1 MPRFFIDRPIFAW
14 VIAIIIMLAGIL
26 SLYTLPVAQYPNIAA
41 PEVAIQG
48 IYPGASAK
56 TVEDTVTQVIE
67 QQMKGIDNLVYM
79 YSTSDAMGQSA
90 INLSFAQG
98 TNPDIAQ
105 VQVQNKL
112 QLATPLLPDA
122 VQRQGV
128 RVSKSVRNF
137 LLVIGFVTE
146 DGSMTASDLNDYV
159 ATNILDPISRV
170 SGVGDVTMFGSQYA
184 MRIWCDPIRFEQY
197 KLTVS
202 DVVAAIRAQNAQIAG
217 GQLGGL
223 PAMPGQEI
231 NVTVNAASR
240 LQTVEQFE
248 NIMLRV
254 NPDGSTVHLKD
265 VARLELNGENLNAS
279 SRYRGMPSGAMA
291 IKLASGA
298 NALNTAAAIKAEVE
312 KLSHFFPPGM
322 KAVYPYDTSPF
333 VRISINEVYKTLFEA
348 IVLVFL
354 VMYLFLQDF
363 RATLIPTIAVP
374 VVLLGT
380 FAVLNLFGYT
390 INTLTMFAMVLAIGL
405 LVDDAIVVVENVE
418 RIMQEEGL
426 SPKEATRKSMDQI
439 MGALV
444 GLSTV
449 ISAVFLPMA
458 FFGGSVGVIYRQFSI
473 TIVSAMGLSLLMAM
487 ILTPALCAT
496 LLKNHGVGSKAQ
508 MGMFGRFN
516 RWFDKIKAGYQ
527 DGVHAMIQKPARYL
541 IIYAGALAFMVFLF
555 LRLPTAFLPDE
566 DQGLMFVQVQLP
578 AAASQERTLEVL
590 KRVEDYFSTQETDTV
605 DSLITVAGF
614 SFSGS
619 GQNSAMGFLR
629 LKDWSERK
637 KPEQKV
643 AAIQQRAMRYF
654 STIKE
659 GMVFAFAPPAVL
671 ELGQASGFDFEL
683 IDQGGMGHEAL
694 MQARNDLLFNARQ
707 NPNLR
712 NVRANGLDDVEQY
725 NLDIDLA
732 KASALSVPISEL
744 YNTISAFWGSM
755 YVDDF
760 MDKGRTKKVFLQ
772 ADAPFRMQATDFN
785 LYHIRNTLGEMVP
798 FSAFMSGHST
808 YGSPRLERY
817 NGLPSVEIL
826 GEAAPGKSSG
836 QAMLIMEA
844 LARELPVGF
853 GFSWTGLSYQERMSG
868 AQAPALYALSLLVV
882 FLCLAAL
889 YESWSIPFSVMLIVP
904 FGVIGALGG
913 AALRGMNNDVYFQ
926 VGLLATVGLS
936 AKNAILIVEFAKD
949 LEEAGHELID
959 AVLQAVRMRLR
970 PIVMTSLAFML
981 GVLPLAISTGAGSG
995 SQNAIGTAVF
1005 FGTLVATFCCLY
1017 YTPIFF
1023 VIISHVFK
1031 VKIERKVKTG

>member
-14 VIAIIIMLAGIL
+14 VLAIIVMLAGVL
-26 SLYTLPVAQYPNIAA
+26 SLYTLPVAQYPNIAS
-41 PEVAIQG
+41 PEIAIQSF
-48 IYPGASAK
+48 YPGASAK

-79 YSTSDAMGQSA
+79 YSTSDATGQSVV
-90 INLSFAQG
+90 NLSFAQG
-98 TNPDIAQ
+98 TNSDVAQ

-112 QLATPLLPDA
+112 QLAMPLLPDI

-128 RVSKSVRNF
+128 RVTKSVRNF
-137 LLVIGFVTE
+137 LLVISFVSE
-146 DGSMTASDLNDYV
+146 DGSMVGSDLNDYM
-159 ATNILDPISRV
+159 ATNLLDPISRV
-170 SGVGDVTMFGSQYA
+170 AGVGDVNMFGSQYA

-202 DVVAAIRAQNAQIAG
+202 EVIAGIQAQNVQIAG

-223 PAMPGQEI
+223 PAMPGQQI

-254 NPDGSTVHLKD
+254 NPDGSTVYLRD
-265 VARLELNGENLNAS
+265 VARIELNGENLNVSA
-279 SRYRGMPSGAMA
+279 RYKGMPAAGMA
-291 IKLASGA
+291 IKLATGA
-298 NALNTAAAIKAEVE
+298 NALNTAAAVKAEVE
-312 KLSHFFPPGM
+312 NLSQFFPPGM

-348 IVLVFL
+348 IILVFL

-380 FAVLNLFGYT
+380 FAVLNVFGYS

-418 RIMQEEGL
+418 RIMHEEGL

-439 MGALV
+439 SGALV
-444 GLSTV
+444 GIGLV
-449 ISAVFLPMA
+449 ISAVFVPMA

-473 TIVSAMGLSLLMAM
+473 TIVSAMTLSVLVAL

-496 LLKNHGVGSKAQ
+496 MLKSHSDKKKAQ
-508 MGMFGRFN
+508 MGLFGRFN
-516 RWFDKIKAGYQ
+516 RWFDKITLNYQ
-527 DGVHAMIQKPARYL
+527 GQVHQMIQKPGRYL
-541 IIYAGALAFMVFLF
+541 FIYLGALALMVFLF

-566 DQGLMFVQVQLP
+566 DQGIMMVQIQLP

-590 KRVEDYFSTQETDTV
+590 KRVEDYFLTQEADTV

-637 KPEQKV
+637 EADRKV
-643 AAIQQRAMRYF
+643 PAIQQRAMRYF
-654 STIKE
+654 STIQE

-671 ELGQASGFDFEL
+671 ELGQATGFVFEL
-683 IDQGGMGHEAL
+683 IDRGGMGHEAL
-694 MQARNDLLFNARQ
+694 MQARNELLAKARQ

-725 NLDIDLA
+725 NLDIDLP
-732 KASALSVPISEL
+732 KAAALSVPINEL
-744 YNTISAFWGSM
+744 YATISAFWGGL
-755 YVDDF
+755 YVNDF
-760 MDKGRTKKVFLQ
+760 MDKGRTKKVILQ
-772 ADAPFRMQATDFN
+772 ADASFRMQASDFN
-785 LYHIRNTLGEMVP
+785 LYHVRNALGEMVP

-808 YGSPRLERY
+808 FGSPRLERY
-817 NGLPSVEIL
+817 NGLPSSEIL
-826 GEAAPGKSSG
+826 GEAAPGQSSG
-836 QAMLIMEA
+836 QAMAIMEQ
-844 LARELPVGF
+844 LASELPPGF
-853 GFSWTGLSYQERMSG
+853 GYSWSGLSLQERMSG
-868 AQAPALYALSLLVV
+868 AQAPFLYAISLLVV

-936 AKNAILIVEFAKD
+936 AKNAILIVEFAKE
-949 LEEAGHELID
+949 LEEAGHDLID
-959 AVLQAVRMRLR
+959 AVVQAVRMRLR
-970 PIVMTSLAFML
+970 PIIMTSLAFML
-981 GVLPLAISTGAGSG
+981 GVLPLAISAGAGSG

-1005 FGTLVATFCCLY
+1005 FGTLVATFCCIY

-1023 VIISHVFK
+1023 VVVSRVFK
-1031 VKIERKVKTG
+1031 VKIQRKVKAG

>member
-14 VIAIIIMLAGIL
+14 VLAIIVMLAGVL
-26 SLYTLPVAQYPNIAA
+26 SLYTLPVAQYPNIAS
-41 PEVAIQG
+41 PEIAIQSF
-48 IYPGASAK
+48 YPGASAK

-79 YSTSDAMGQSA
+79 YSTSDATGQSVV
-90 INLSFAQG
+90 NLSFAQG
-98 TNPDIAQ
+98 TNSDVAQ

-112 QLATPLLPDA
+112 QLAMPLLPDI

-128 RVSKSVRNF
+128 RVTKSVRNF
-137 LLVIGFVTE
+137 LLVISFVSE
-146 DGSMTASDLNDYV
+146 DGSMVGSDLNDYM
-159 ATNILDPISRV
+159 ATNLLDPISRV
-170 SGVGDVTMFGSQYA
+170 AGVGDVNMFGSQYA

-202 DVVAAIRAQNAQIAG
+202 EVIAGIQAQNVQIAG

-223 PAMPGQEI
+223 PAMPGQQI

-254 NPDGSTVHLKD
+254 NPDGSTVYLRD
-265 VARLELNGENLNAS
+265 VARIELNGENLNVSA
-279 SRYRGMPSGAMA
+279 RYKGMPAAGMA
-291 IKLASGA
+291 IKLATGA
-298 NALNTAAAIKAEVE
+298 NALNTAAAVKAEVE
-312 KLSHFFPPGM
+312 NLSQFFPPGM

-348 IVLVFL
+348 IILVFL

-380 FAVLNLFGYT
+380 FAVLNVFGYS

-418 RIMQEEGL
+418 RIMHEEGL

-439 MGALV
+439 SGALV
-444 GLSTV
+444 GIGLV
-449 ISAVFLPMA
+449 ISAVFVPMA

-473 TIVSAMGLSLLMAM
+473 TIVSAMTLSVLVAL

-496 LLKNHGVGSKAQ
+496 MLKSHSDKKKAQ
-508 MGMFGRFN
+508 MGLFGRFN
-516 RWFDKIKAGYQ
+516 RWFDKITLNYQ
-527 DGVHAMIQKPARYL
+527 GQVHQMIQKPGRYL
-541 IIYAGALAFMVFLF
+541 FIYLGALALMVFLF

-566 DQGLMFVQVQLP
+566 DQGIMMVQIQLP

-590 KRVEDYFSTQETDTV
+590 KRVEDYFLTQEADTV

-637 KPEQKV
+637 EADRKV
-643 AAIQQRAMRYF
+643 PAIQQRAMRYF
-654 STIKE
+654 STIQE

-671 ELGQASGFDFEL
+671 ELGQATGFVFEL
-683 IDQGGMGHEAL
+683 IDRGGMGHEAL
-694 MQARNDLLFNARQ
+694 MQARNELLAKARQ

-725 NLDIDLA
+725 NLDIDLP
-732 KASALSVPISEL
+732 KAAALSVPINEL
-744 YNTISAFWGSM
+744 YATISAFWGGL
-755 YVDDF
+755 YVNDF
-760 MDKGRTKKVFLQ
+760 MDKGRTKKVILQ
-772 ADAPFRMQATDFN
+772 ADASFRMQASDFN
-785 LYHIRNTLGEMVP
+785 LYHVRNALGEMVP

-808 YGSPRLERY
+808 FGSPRLERY
-817 NGLPSVEIL
+817 NGLPSSEIL
-826 GEAAPGKSSG
+826 GEAAPGQSSG
-836 QAMLIMEA
+836 QAMAIMEQ
-844 LARELPVGF
+844 LASELPPGF
-853 GFSWTGLSYQERMSG
+853 GYSWSGLSLQERMSG

-936 AKNAILIVEFAKD
+936 AKNAILIVEFAKE
-949 LEEAGHELID
+949 LEEAGHDLID
-959 AVLQAVRMRLR
+959 AVVQAVRMRLR
-970 PIVMTSLAFML
+970 PIIMTSLAFML
-981 GVLPLAISTGAGSG
+981 GVLPLAISAGAGSG

-1005 FGTLVATFCCLY
+1005 FGTLVATFCCIY

-1023 VIISHVFK
+1023 VVVSRVFK
-1031 VKIERKVKTG
+1031 VKIQRKVKAG

>member
-14 VIAIIIMLAGIL
+14 VLAIIVMLAGVL
-26 SLYTLPVAQYPNIAA
+26 SLYTLPVAQYPNIAS
-41 PEVAIQG
+41 PEIAIQSF
-48 IYPGASAK
+48 YPGASAK

-79 YSTSDAMGQSA
+79 YSTSDATGQSVV
-90 INLSFAQG
+90 NLSFAQG
-98 TNPDIAQ
+98 TNSDVAQ

-112 QLATPLLPDA
+112 QLAMPLLPDI

-128 RVSKSVRNF
+128 RVTKSVRNF
-137 LLVIGFVTE
+137 LLVISFVSE
-146 DGSMTASDLNDYV
+146 DGSMVGSDLNDYM
-159 ATNILDPISRV
+159 ATNLLDPISRV
-170 SGVGDVTMFGSQYA
+170 AGVGDVNMFGSQYA

-202 DVVAAIRAQNAQIAG
+202 EVIAAIQAQNVQIAG

-223 PAMPGQEI
+223 PAMPGQQI

-254 NPDGSTVHLKD
+254 NPDGSTVYLRD
-265 VARLELNGENLNAS
+265 VARIELNGENLNVSA
-279 SRYRGMPSGAMA
+279 RYKGMPAAGMA
-291 IKLASGA
+291 IKLATGA
-298 NALNTAAAIKAEVE
+298 NALNTAAAVKAEVE
-312 KLSHFFPPGM
+312 NLSQFFPPGM

-348 IVLVFL
+348 IILVFL

-380 FAVLNLFGYT
+380 FAVLNVFGYS

-418 RIMQEEGL
+418 RIMHEEGL

-439 MGALV
+439 SGALV
-444 GLSTV
+444 GIGLV
-449 ISAVFLPMA
+449 ISAVFVPMA

-473 TIVSAMGLSLLMAM
+473 TIVSAMTLSVLVAL

-496 LLKNHGVGSKAQ
+496 MLKSHSDKKKAQ
-508 MGMFGRFN
+508 MGLFGRFN
-516 RWFDKIKAGYQ
+516 RWFDKITLNYQ
-527 DGVHAMIQKPARYL
+527 GQVHQMIQKPGRYL
-541 IIYAGALAFMVFLF
+541 FIYLGALALMVFLF

-566 DQGLMFVQVQLP
+566 DQGIMMVQIQLP

-590 KRVEDYFSTQETDTV
+590 KRVEDYFLTQEADTV

-637 KPEQKV
+637 EADRKV
-643 AAIQQRAMRYF
+643 PAIQQRAMRYF
-654 STIKE
+654 STIQE

-671 ELGQASGFDFEL
+671 ELGQATGFVFEL
-683 IDQGGMGHEAL
+683 IDRGGMGHEAL
-694 MQARNDLLFNARQ
+694 MQARNELLAKARQ

-725 NLDIDLA
+725 NLDIDLP
-732 KASALSVPISEL
+732 KAAALSVPINEL
-744 YNTISAFWGSM
+744 YATISAFWGGL
-755 YVDDF
+755 YVNDF
-760 MDKGRTKKVFLQ
+760 MDKGRTKKVILQ
-772 ADAPFRMQATDFN
+772 ADASFRMQASDFN
-785 LYHIRNTLGEMVP
+785 LYHVRNALGEMVP

-808 YGSPRLERY
+808 FGSPRLERY
-817 NGLPSVEIL
+817 NGLPSSEIL
-826 GEAAPGKSSG
+826 GEAAPGQSSG
-836 QAMLIMEA
+836 QAMAIMEQ
-844 LARELPVGF
+844 LASELPPGF
-853 GFSWTGLSYQERMSG
+853 GYSWSGLSLQERMSG

-936 AKNAILIVEFAKD
+936 AKNAILIVEFAKE
-949 LEEAGHELID
+949 LEEAGHDLID
-959 AVLQAVRMRLR
+959 AVVQAVRMRLR
-970 PIVMTSLAFML
+970 PIIMTSLAFML
-981 GVLPLAISTGAGSG
+981 GVLPLAISAGAGSG

-1005 FGTLVATFCCLY
+1005 FGTLVATFCCIY

-1023 VIISHVFK
+1023 VVVSRVFK
-1031 VKIERKVKTG
+1031 VKIQRKVKAG